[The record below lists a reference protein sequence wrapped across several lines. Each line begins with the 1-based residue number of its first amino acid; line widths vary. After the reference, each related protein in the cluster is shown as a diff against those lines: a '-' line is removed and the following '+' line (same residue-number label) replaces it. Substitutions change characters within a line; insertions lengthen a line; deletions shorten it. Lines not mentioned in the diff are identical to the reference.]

1 MCGYVALVVPMYPH
15 AIARLRMH
23 HPRPLDNFSSPQIQ
37 KKQKRNEETKHHINI
52 RNTLAVSHIT
62 FMQDSQ
68 RVGLPN
74 PSNQDWD

>member
-1 MCGYVALVVPMYPH
+1 MCGYVELVVPMYPH

-23 HPRPLDNFSSPQIQ
+23 HPRPLGTSSSPH
-37 KKQKRNEETKHHINI
+37 KTSETKRNEEKKHQINI
-52 RNTLAVSHIT
+52 SNTLAVSRIT
-62 FMQDSQ
+62 VMQDSQ